1 MKLLALL
8 SFIAAAAALYI
19 VITQIMMPALYGT
32 RLFPAFRKDP
42 LEDEVIK
49 AKFEVDTLEDRV
61 ENLEDLV
68 DLTKT
73 KSRLERE
80 LEEASAELKA
90 VDTPPVAPAPSNV
103 KHY

>member
-8 SFIAAAAALYI
+8 SFIAVAAALYI
-19 VITQIMMPALYGT
+19 LVTQIMMPALYGT

-42 LEDEVIK
+42 LEDEVIQ

-61 ENLEDLV
+61 DNLEDLV

-73 KSRLERE
+73 KSRLKRE
-80 LEEASAELKA
+80 LDQASAELKA
-90 VDTPPVAPAPSNV
+90 ADAPPAAPAAPPV